1 VRPDLPSAFVAAV
14 ERALDPDPAK
24 RFASAG
30 EMESALRAVLEAPR
44 PAPRVQP
51 VRRPGLRSRI
61 GFVAV
66 AAALVA
72 VVVGLIVWGRQPAG
86 GAADGG
92 AKAARIAV
100 LPLSNLSAST
110 AAPYLADALTDELI
124 STLGQV
130 GALQVSSLTS
140 TSAYRDK
147 PRTDLPTIGREL
159 GVDHLLEGTVLAD
172 AAPGGAPRVRVNVRL
187 LAAGTGA
194 TLWTDTFQREL
205 GDTFAIQS
213 EIARAVAEAVGATL
227 TRGESNRLIRQ
238 RSTSPAAAEAYLQG
252 RVHLSEY
259 GVSAARR
266 ALESFERAIAIDS
279 NHAAAHAGVARA
291 IVRLGLG
298 GELVQADARARSL
311 AAVRAALDLDD
322 LAEAHAAA
330 ADIRFFYDWD
340 LPGAEREYLRS
351 LELNPSFN
359 YARTYYAQLLSALQ
373 RHDEARRQVEEA
385 RRLDP
390 QSGEAV
396 RMQALI
402 HYYARAYRDAADVLE
417 QALLMQPD
425 AAGTYL
431 LLGRVAEAE
440 GRYADALELT
450 TRAADLSDGGGVPLR
465 VNLVRLEAL
474 NGRRDQAQKAL
485 EALLGEASERRIHVS
500 ARDLGYVQLGLGH
513 VEEALAAFERSL
525 EERDPSLVWLGV
537 DPRCDELRQ
546 HPRFRAILQ
555 TIGLL

>member
-1 VRPDLPSAFVAAV
+1 
-14 ERALDPDPAK
+14 
-24 RFASAG
+24 
-30 EMESALRAVLEAPR
+30 
-44 PAPRVQP
+44 
-51 VRRPGLRSRI
+51 
-61 GFVAV
+61 
-66 AAALVA
+66 
-72 VVVGLIVWGRQPAG
+72 
-86 GAADGG
+86 
-92 AKAARIAV
+92 
-100 LPLSNLSAST
+100 
-110 AAPYLADALTDELI
+110 
-124 STLGQV
+124 
-130 GALQVSSLTS
+130 
-140 TSAYRDK
+140 
-147 PRTDLPTIGREL
+147 
-159 GVDHLLEGTVLAD
+159 
-172 AAPGGAPRVRVNVRL
+172 
-187 LAAGTGA
+187 
-194 TLWTDTFQREL
+194 
-205 GDTFAIQS
+205 
-213 EIARAVAEAVGATL
+213 
-227 TRGESNRLIRQ
+227 
-238 RSTSPAAAEAYLQG
+238 
-252 RVHLSEY
+252 
-259 GVSAARR
+259 
-266 ALESFERAIAIDS
+266 
-279 NHAAAHAGVARA
+279 
-291 IVRLGLG
+291 
-298 GELVQADARARSL
+298 
-311 AAVRAALDLDD
+311 VRAALDLDD